1 MIEPLLEPTRVS
13 RLLGVEVETLGVWRR
28 RGYGPRWYRIGK
40 KVRYAET
47 DLLAWMSAQAGRG
60 LSGCCG
66 EAEHPEI
73 RPEQLRRLSR
83 HAERGR
89 EQ

>member
-1 MIEPLLEPTRVS
+1 MPLLEPKRVS

-47 DLLAWMSAQAGRG
+47 DLLAWMSAQAGRA

-73 RPEQLRRLSR
+73 LPEQPYRLIR
-83 HAERGR
+83 HAEGGR
-89 EQ
+89 ER